1 MHGNHVCAG
10 GAEMKIRR
18 MICGAVGFLAFI
30 IMLGVV
36 GGTEL
41 SGLPLG
47 RGLLIS
53 GGLMILSIVSFW
65 FGGYF
70 A

>member
-1 MHGNHVCAG
+1 
-10 GAEMKIRR
+10 MKIRR
-18 MICGAVGFLAFI
+18 MICGTIGFLAFV

-41 SGLPLG
+41 SEISLG
-47 RGLLIS
+47 RGLMIS
-53 GGLMILSIVSFW
+53 AGLMVLSIVSFW

-70 A
+70 V